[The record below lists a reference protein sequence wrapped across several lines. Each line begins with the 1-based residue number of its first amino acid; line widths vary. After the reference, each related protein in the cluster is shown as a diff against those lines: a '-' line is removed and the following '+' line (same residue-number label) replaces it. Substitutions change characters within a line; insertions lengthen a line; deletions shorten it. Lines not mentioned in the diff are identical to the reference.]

1 MDIAWISLTLLFVI
15 LLLILLFNKKA
26 KDKPNREIN
35 IHEKIAINDINVQ
48 KTNTP
53 SLRIS
58 LSEND
63 LSLKELIQIF
73 KKIGSAH
80 V

>member
-26 KDKPNREIN
+26 KDKPNREIK

-48 KTNTP
+48 KTSTP

-58 LSEND
+58 LSDND
-63 LSLKELIQIF
+63 LS
-73 KKIGSAH
+73 
-80 V
+80 

>member
-35 IHEKIAINDINVQ
+35 IHEKIAINDINDQ
-48 KTNTP
+48 KKYTESKNITF
-53 SLRIS
+53 R
-58 LSEND
+58 
-63 LSLKELIQIF
+63 K
-73 KKIGSAH
+73 
-80 V
+80 

>member
-35 IHEKIAINDINVQ
+35 IHEKIAINDIKVQ

-53 SLRIS
+53 SLRI
-58 LSEND
+58 
-63 LSLKELIQIF
+63 
-73 KKIGSAH
+73 
-80 V
+80 